1 MTHTASCCAAIGV
14 GIDTA
19 RYGHHVTFLRDDR
32 EPAAKPLTIPES
44 CTGYE
49 ELHRTLQLLHE
60 RHPLAH
66 FHIRIDAAGQYAVNL
81 ERFLRELPIPKSIST
96 GEPGR
101 NKSYREAHF
110 PKRKSDATDSHANA
124 RYAVVEQPRATPDTP
139 AEFQQLREVVARL
152 ESQVQH
158 RSRLTNQLHNL
169 LSRVFPELALVAP
182 DLAARSMLRML
193 QKYPTPAKIAAA
205 QLSSLTAIP
214 YLKEEKAK
222 AIQVAARQS
231 IGSLRGAI
239 AGELVRQRVQE
250 IQQCRAREKELEQ
263 LMTQALD
270 VIAASGHVHLRSIPG
285 IGKATAA
292 VLVAKIVS
300 IDRFDAAGQLVS
312 YFGIFPEESSS
323 GVDKAGHP
331 LPVGSS
337 RMSKKGNDLVRH
349 YLWQAARTGVLYN
362 PALRALYARQR
373 AKGKRGDVALG
384 HCMRKLL
391 HLVFAIWKSDK
402 PFDLSR
408 YPAEE
413 QEEATGRK
421 EASPP
426 NGKRSP

>member
-1 MTHTASCCAAIGV
+1 MTHTVSCCAAIGV

-32 EPAAKPLTIPES
+32 QPAAKSLMISES
-44 CTGYE
+44 RTGYD
-49 ELHRTLQLLHE
+49 ELHSALCQLHE
-60 RHPLAH
+60 RNPLAH
-66 FHIRIDAAGQYAVNL
+66 FHVRIDAAGQYAVNM
-81 ERFLRELPIPKSIST
+81 ERFLRELPFPMTIST

-124 RYAVVEQPRATPDTP
+124 RYAVVEQPWATPDTP
-139 AEFQQLREVVARL
+139 PEFQQLREVVTRL
-152 ESQVQH
+152 ESQVRH
-158 RSRLTNQLHNL
+158 RNRLTNQLHNL

-182 DLAARSMLRML
+182 DLAARSVLRLL
-193 QKYPTPAKIAAA
+193 QKYPTPQKIAAA

-222 AIQVAARQS
+222 AIQTAARHS
-231 IGSLRGAI
+231 VGSMQGDI

-250 IQQCRAREKELEQ
+250 IQQCRMQEKQLEQ
-263 LMTQALD
+263 LMTKALD
-270 VIAASGHVHLRSIPG
+270 AITSFGHVHLQSIPG
-285 IGKATAA
+285 IGKTTAA

-300 IDRFDAAGQLVS
+300 IDRFATPTKMVS

-323 GVDKAGHP
+323 GVDKAGRP
-331 LPVGSS
+331 LPVGKVQ
-337 RMSKKGNDLVRH
+337 MSKKGNDLVRH
-349 YLWQAARTGVLYN
+349 YLWHAARTGVLCN
-362 PALRALYARQR
+362 PALRSLYARQR

-391 HLVFAIWKSDK
+391 HLVFAIWKSGK
-402 PFDLSR
+402 PFDFGR
-408 YPAEE
+408 YSVEK
-413 QEEATGRK
+413 QQSATGRT

-426 NGKRSP
+426 DGQRSP